1 MGPEYV
7 VLLHC
12 LKKRFDFCHDEYLK
26 ELLGLNAEQLIERVS
41 EIHAIKE
48 TYYEIRFW
56 IEMSLCKPTSSSL
69 TKGLI
74 REQAATALL
83 SLDNP
88 LIELGLKWWFYT
100 LGNKVDFISFFNT
113 LDENDYKSIVV
124 V

>member
-1 MGPEYV
+1 MESEYV
-7 VLLHC
+7 ALLHC

-26 ELLGLNAEQLIERVS
+26 ELLDLDAEQLIERVS

-56 IEMSLCKPTSSSL
+56 IEVSLCKPTNNTL
-69 TKGLI
+69 TKELV
-74 REQAATALL
+74 REQNLTALL

-113 LDENDYKSIVV
+113 LDENDYKSVEVV
-124 V
+124 